1 MHINHATALYLHS
14 INIHKHIIKYIT
26 KKIPH
31 VLINA
36 YYFFSHLQAGANHDP
51 YKIDIVRITS
61 NYICVLITL
70 INK

>member
-36 YYFFSHLQAGANHDP
+36 YYFF
-51 YKIDIVRITS
+51 RICRRERTMIRTKLTL
-61 NYICVLITL
+61 YALRQITYAY
-70 INK
+70 